1 MGEGIRRHAHVTEP
15 TGFVYQIVEV
25 EEHVGVRRHRLA
37 GIRALR
43 DSQIEQVRNI
53 RERPEFCP
61 TVGRIEKIH
70 GDVFVVT
77 GNPRFAARHGDDIP
91 AILLKQVS
99 QHVAAGQSGGTCEKW
114 GTLRRRHKLRRRGL
128 VTVLGH

>member
-61 TVGRIEKIH
+61 TVGRIEKVH
-70 GDVFVVT
+70 GNVPVVT
-77 GNPRFAARHGDDIP
+77 SNLRFAPRHGNNIP
-91 AILLKQVS
+91 ATLLKQVS
-99 QHVAAGQSGGTCEKW
+99 QHVAASQTGSSGDKCGP
-114 GTLRRRHKLRRRGL
+114 LRRRHELGWHGL
-128 VTVLGH
+128 TVLGH